1 MLLLVDSP
9 NLEVFVFAI
18 VIKAKLKP
26 LLLLTSFLL
35 AVAKLAFL
43 HHFTF
48 ALRLPLKSNYL
59 PLLIEEPTSILILV
73 VSLPKPAIRQDCWR
87 FLLYLL
93 LLYSPLIH
101 LLNPPNFPSTLHSVF
116 PLR

>member
-26 LLLLTSFLL
+26 LL

-93 LLYSPLIH
+93 LIYSPLIH